1 VARRD
6 DASRVTSGGATATS
20 QVVSLPD
27 TTLVEEALHGD
38 ERAFAALV
46 ERHRGRTLRSTRV
59 LLGDVEEAQDV
70 VQDALLV
77 AHSDLGRLREP
88 ERFGAWLGAI
98 ATNLARMR
106 LRARRAGWTTID
118 ELRGGVLATDPE
130 EHLEALELALL
141 VRSELDAL
149 PPGQREVARLYY
161 LGGLSAPEIAELRGE
176 TPGAV
181 RVRLHRAR
189 NRLRDR
195 LADPTT
201 EEEPMIEVEL
211 QDVLVR
217 VVAEDA
223 DADVPRLANRDLRIV
238 LLAESGGDRVLPI
251 WIGAFEGD
259 ALALRHGGAE
269 MPRPMTPDL
278 MARLVEATGSTVD
291 RVAITRLEA
300 KTFYATV
307 TLALK
312 GRREDLDA
320 RPSDALNLAL
330 RVGAPIVVAEEV
342 MAEAGQVIER
352 LEDLDREYESGY
364 CESGPGAWRSL
375 SAELVKALWPKPP
388 EPTK

>member
-1 VARRD
+1 
-6 DASRVTSGGATATS
+6 
-20 QVVSLPD
+20 VVSSPD

-46 ERHRGRTLRSTRV
+46 ERHRSRTLRSTRSV
-59 LLGDVEEAQDV
+59 LGDAEEAQDV

-77 AHSDLGRLREP
+77 AHRDLARLREP

-106 LRARRAGWTTID
+106 IRARRAGWTTLD
-118 ELRGGVLATDPE
+118 ELRGGVLGADPE
-130 EHLEALELALL
+130 ERLEALELALL

-161 LGGLSAPEIAELRGE
+161 LDGLSAAEIGELRGE
-176 TPGAV
+176 THGAV

-195 LADPTT
+195 LAPLAPTT
-201 EEEPMIEVEL
+201 KEEPMIEVEL
-211 QDVLVR
+211 KDVLVR

-223 DADVPRLANRDLRIV
+223 DADVPRLANRNLRVI
-238 LLAESGGDRVLPI
+238 LLAESGGDRFLPI

-259 ALALRHGGAE
+259 TLALRHGGAE

-278 MARLVEATGSTVD
+278 MARLVEATGGTVE
-291 RVAITRLEA
+291 RVAITRLEE

-307 TLALK
+307 TLALN

-320 RPSDALNLAL
+320 RPSDAVNLAL

-342 MAEAGQVIER
+342 MAEAGEV
-352 LEDLDREYESGY
+352 LESLDDLACAYDPDES
-364 CESGPGAWRSL
+364 ETAPGAWRPL
-375 SAELVKALWPKPP
+375 SADLVKALWPKPP
-388 EPTK
+388 EPAK